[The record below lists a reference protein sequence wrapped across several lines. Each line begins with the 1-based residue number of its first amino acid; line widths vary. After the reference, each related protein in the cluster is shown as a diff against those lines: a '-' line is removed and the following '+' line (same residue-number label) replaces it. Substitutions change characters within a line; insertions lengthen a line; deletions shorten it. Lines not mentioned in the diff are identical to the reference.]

1 MKKAI
6 ILIVVIIP
14 ALIAVLGVGSSTRDE
29 SIRDK
34 LIKWRTGVW
43 LTPGGTYTIWTP
55 EHYFVLSMAGDSAT
69 PNLYYGCSRVSYHE
83 KGMTRYQ
90 VQRFRE
96 FPGNFTMFSEPAMG
110 KNHEEVPYS
119 PDTTLFD
126 TTKCVIKGGVI
137 YDAIT
142 EVTDTSIL
150 MITCNGDHEI
160 LFNNGISVYLPAT
173 GGEAYSYRVETF

>member
-6 ILIVVIIP
+6 IAVIIIIP
-14 ALIAVLGVGSSTRDE
+14 VLIAFLGIGSPTKDE
-29 SIRDK
+29 SVRDK

-43 LTPGGTYTIWTP
+43 LTPGGTYTVWTP
-55 EHYFVLSMAGDSAT
+55 EHYFVLSMAGDSAN

-96 FPGNFTMFSEPAMG
+96 FPGNFTMFSEPAMA
-110 KNHEEVPYS
+110 KNHEEIPYS

-126 TTKCVIKGGVI
+126 TTKCVIKDGII
-137 YDAIT
+137 YDAVI
-142 EVTDTSIL
+142 EVTDSTIL
-150 MITCNGDHEI
+150 LLSCNGDREKI
-160 LFNNGISVYLPAT
+160 FNNGKSVYLPAT
-173 GGEAYSYRVETF
+173 GGEAYSYRVEKF